1 MMDKKEVKGIADV
14 EAAKAVK
21 GHESRMH
28 PGAKKMKAGG
38 PTTDDRMKYGKNMSR
53 AMNQRSGARGR

>member
-1 MMDKKEVKGIADV
+1 MDRKVVKAIADV
-14 EAAKAVK
+14 EAKKEVK

-28 PGAKKMKAGG
+28 KGAKGMKAGG

-53 AMNQRSGARGR
+53 AMNQGSK

>member
-1 MMDKKEVKGIADV
+1 MDRKTVKAIADV
-14 EAAKAVK
+14 EAKKEVK

-28 PGAKKMKAGG
+28 KGAKGMKAGG

-53 AMNQRSGARGR
+53 AMNQRSGARGQ

>member
-1 MMDKKEVKGIADV
+1 MDKKEVKGIADV

-28 PGAKKMKAGG
+28 KGAKGMKAGG
-38 PTTDDRMKYGKNMSR
+38 PTTDDRMKYGKNLSR

>member
-1 MMDKKEVKGIADV
+1 MDRKTVKAIADV
-14 EAAKAVK
+14 EAKKEVK

-28 PGAKKMKAGG
+28 KGAKGMKAGG

-53 AMNQRSGARGR
+53 AMNQGSK

>member
-1 MMDKKEVKGIADV
+1 MDRKTVKAIADV
-14 EAAKAVK
+14 EAKKEVK

-28 PGAKKMKAGG
+28 KGAKGMKAGG
-38 PTTDDRMKYGKNMSR
+38 PTTDDRMKYGRNISR

>member
-1 MMDKKEVKGIADV
+1 MDRKTVKAIADV
-14 EAAKAVK
+14 EAKKEVK

-28 PGAKKMKAGG
+28 KGAKSMKAGG
-38 PTTDDRMKYGKNMSR
+38 PTSEDRMKYGRNISR